1 MSFYGYNY
9 DFTADNNGKIINY
22 QIFFGIEEDGKIYKI
37 SLPQSMNSNI
47 RLFKFNPEIFEF
59 ELSEFIKW
67 DANTVTFTV
76 KENDQTKKMTCEV
89 NVIFKS
95 IIMTWKQLEIIC
107 HMDEFENNVL
117 FEGIVTCIKGTEDN
131 DHKNTLIK
139 FSKLIIQ
146 EILAREQ
153 SEIEVLKLGDVSI
166 AKEKLDS
173 MEDIWMDL
181 ICEYNE
187 DEEFQD
193 IILNELYVMRRLYWG
208 FVVLIENKN
217 FEKYAR
223 MLVEYTS
230 FLDKD
235 LFDKIET
242 VLRENLK
249 DLLADD
255 YFDSEDCISK
265 EELKD
270 IEKEIERKIEFLKT
284 LVTS

>member
-22 QIFFGIEEDGKIYKI
+22 QIFFGIEEDGKIHKI

-47 RLFKFNPEIFEF
+47 RLFKFNHEIFEF

-89 NVIFKS
+89 NDIFKS

-153 SEIEVLKLGDVSI
+153 SKIEVLKLGDVSI

-193 IILNELYVMRRLYWG
+193 IILNELYVMKRLYWG

-230 FLDKD
+230 SLDKD
-235 LFDKIET
+235 LFDKIEI

-249 DLLADD
+249 DLLADE
-255 YFDSEDCISK
+255 YFDSEDCLSK

-270 IEKEIERKIEFLKT
+270 IKQEIERKIEFLKT
-284 LVTS
+284 LMTS